1 MLLLPR
7 PEIQLPSPHPAD
19 KLHLLQDIRHHVTTR
34 TGQGIPLPSW
44 KDSSGRGPRHRTGR
58 LEGRFVIGRFRVRG
72 LG

>member
-34 TGQGIPLPSW
+34 TGQGIPLPPPE
-44 KDSSGRGPRHRTGR
+44 RIPAAEVR
-58 LEGRFVIGRFRVRG
+58 VIEQED
-72 LG
+72 